1 MTSFTKGLLLSVAL
15 LGSASTQ
22 AATLSAADAAAAQ
35 AILSQFNLVTRADLN
50 ANNETEG
57 PIAIGG
63 NFNAGGPRN
72 VGFNTNGAVY
82 APIVGGKTY
91 GVANVFGNV
100 SGGISPQN
108 GSGNIF
114 IGGNTNGTFQNL
126 NNTVDVNVVGNGSG
140 SQISNARFV
149 RTAAASFAGQV
160 QNTPAQNIQTGL
172 AASTV
177 FPFGDFAT
185 AIGQPLLNLTTYLA
199 SLPGTQGVTAQ
210 ALPGNTQ
217 NLNFTAN
224 TAYSVN
230 GRNYGVITTTL
241 ANLST
246 NQNFVGIG
254 NGSNDATF
262 VIVSGNTGD
271 ALPTLN
277 GNVDETRVIF
287 VFPEA
292 TTLNFNGQWFGS
304 ILAPLTTI
312 NQRDNLTGSFFFNS
326 LTQGAELHWTSGR
339 PGNANSYG
347 FRGDLSGLPTGNVTP
362 GPTPTPAPAAAALLG
377 LGAAELIA
385 SRRRRAA

>member
-1 MTSFTKGLLLSVAL
+1 MTSLIKALLLSTAL
-15 LGSASTQ
+15 LSSAGAE

-35 AILSQFNLVTRADLN
+35 AILSQFNLVTRANLN

-72 VGFNTNGAVY
+72 VGFNNNGTVY
-82 APIVGGKTY
+82 APVVGGKTY

-100 SGGISPQN
+100 SGGINPQN

-126 NNTVDVNVVGNGSG
+126 NNAVDVNVVGNGAG

-160 QNTPAQNIQTGL
+160 QNTPAQNIRTGL
-172 AASTV
+172 PATSV
-177 FPFGDFAT
+177 FPFGDFNS
-185 AIGQPLLNLTTYLA
+185 AIGQPLLNLTTFLA
-199 SLPGTQGVTAQ
+199 SLPGTQGVNAQ
-210 ALPGNTQ
+210 ALPGGTQ

-224 TAYSVN
+224 TAYRVN
-230 GRNYGVITTTL
+230 GKNYGVITTTL
-241 ANLST
+241 ANFAT
-246 NQNFVGIG
+246 NQNLIGIG

-262 VIVSGNTGD
+262 VIVSGNTGNT
-271 ALPTLN
+271 LPTLN

-304 ILAPLTTI
+304 ILAPLATI

-339 PGNANSYG
+339 PGNANNYG
-347 FRGDLSGLPTGNVTP
+347 FRGDLSGLPTGNITP
-362 GPTPTPAPAAAALLG
+362 GRTPTPAATALLG
-377 LGAAELIA
+377 LGAAGLIA
-385 SRRRRAA
+385 ARRRRAA